1 MTDEIFRSMKA
12 QMEPSDDV
20 VADLLAKIVLESPS
34 PVTENENWNVIS
46 FRQAAEEK
54 SAQTKHFA
62 KKTKKSIWYYGTA
75 VAASVIVMISTFALL
90 DLGDED
96 HSNAGNLLQNVIG
109 PDSSVVNPADPDSTT
124 EHPANAEDPSGENSE
139 NPGSPEDGENPADT
153 DPTGN
158 DPADTDSNTG
168 DSADSNT
175 GKKDPADKTDSQTG
189 NEGSHSYDD
198 PDSNSSSNGNGN
210 GNSNGN
216 GSEGNESTQPTADNG
231 KVTPGAS
238 GTADISWTNEIVN
251 SSQVASISVSGSN
264 YVVGSTVPKSD
275 VSTTLET
282 VTIDL
287 PQTSTTNAATV
298 KAKVCKVKNV
308 SSDAVVALDVDGFK
322 EPLVYANADYSP
334 STLGQFVS
342 DLGLSVNISFSN
354 TVRCQISHV
363 GYSSNQSYK
372 TDVGG
377 AAWTWLLCQSDAERA
392 SKSSFNNGNSKAL
405 FTSSSNPTGSQM
417 KFGVS
422 DNGYLWISMLGK
434 DFTFHIGS
442 SNAKGFL
449 ETVTGETLG

>member
-20 VADLLAKIVLESPS
+20 VADLLAKIALESPS
-34 PVTENENWNVIS
+34 PVAEHENGNVIS

-96 HSNAGNLLQNVIG
+96 HGNAGNLLQNVIG
-109 PDSSVVNPADPDSTT
+109 PDSSVINPADPDSTA

-139 NPGSPEDGENPADT
+139 DPGSPEDSENPAD
-153 DPTGN
+153 
-158 DPADTDSNTG
+158 ADSAGEDSNTG
-168 DSADSNT
+168 NGDNT
-175 GKKDPADKTDSQTG
+175 GSSTGTKNPADKTDKNAGS
-189 NEGSHSYDD
+189 EGSQNSDD
-198 PDSNSSSNGNGN
+198 PDASSGNSGSSNGNGN
-210 GNSNGN
+210 G
-216 GSEGNESTQPTADNG
+216 SEGNDSTQPSADNG

-238 GTADISWTNEIVN
+238 GTAEISWTNEIVN

-264 YVVGSTVPKSD
+264 YVVSSTVSKSD
-275 VSTTLET
+275 MDTTLET

-287 PQTSTTNAATV
+287 PQTSTTNAAKV
-298 KAKVCKVKNV
+298 KAKVCKVKNI
-308 SSDAVVALDVDGFK
+308 SPDAVVALDVDGFA
-322 EPLVYANADYSP
+322 EPLVYANADYAP
-334 STLGQFVS
+334 GTLGQFVT
-342 DLGLSVNISFSN
+342 DLGLSGSIGFSS
-354 TVRCQISHV
+354 TVRCQISHM
-363 GYSSNQSYK
+363 GYSSNKSYK
-372 TDVGG
+372 TDVSS
-377 AAWTWLLCQSDAERA
+377 AVWNWLLCQSNAERA
-392 SKSSFNNGNSKAL
+392 SKSSFTSGNSKAL
-405 FTSSSNPTGSQM
+405 FTSASNPTGSQM

-449 ETVTGETLG
+449 ETVTGETFD

>member
-20 VADLLAKIVLESPS
+20 VADLLAKIALESPS
-34 PVTENENWNVIS
+34 PVTEHESGNVIS

-54 SAQTKHFA
+54 SARTKHFA
-62 KKTKKSIWYYGTA
+62 KKKSIWYYGTA

-109 PDSSVVNPADPDSTT
+109 PDSSVVNPADPDSST

-139 NPGSPEDGENPADT
+139 DPGSPEDGENPADT
-153 DPTGN
+153 DP
-158 DPADTDSNTG
+158 AETDSNTG
-168 DSADSNT
+168 DSADSSA

-189 NEGSHSYDD
+189 NEGSQNYDD
-198 PDSNSSSNGNGN
+198 PDANSSSNGNSN
-210 GNSNGN
+210 SNSNGN
-216 GSEGNESTQPTADNG
+216 GTGSEGNESTQPPADNG

-264 YVVGSTVPKSD
+264 YVVGSTVSKSD

-334 STLGQFVS
+334 STLGQFVL
-342 DLGLSVNISFSN
+342 DLGLSGNISFSN
-354 TVRCQISHV
+354 TVRCQISHM
-363 GYSSNQSYK
+363 GYSSNKSYK
-372 TDVGG
+372 TDVGS
-377 AAWTWLLCQSDAERA
+377 AVWNWLLCQSSAERA
-392 SKSSFNNGNSKAL
+392 AKSSFTSGNSKAL
-405 FTSSSNPTGSQM
+405 FVSGSNPTGSQM

-422 DNGYLWISMLGK
+422 DNGYLWISMLGR

-449 ETVTGETLG
+449 ETVTGETFD

>member
-20 VADLLAKIVLESPS
+20 VADLLAKIALESPS
-34 PVTENENWNVIS
+34 PVAEHENGNVIS

-109 PDSSVVNPADPDSTT
+109 SDSSVINPADLDSTA
-124 EHPANAEDPSGENSE
+124 EHPANAADPSGENSE
-139 NPGSPEDGENPADT
+139 DPGSPEDSENPAD
-153 DPTGN
+153 
-158 DPADTDSNTG
+158 ADSAGEDSNTG
-168 DSADSNT
+168 NGDNT
-175 GKKDPADKTDSQTG
+175 GSSTGTKNPADKTDKNAGS
-189 NEGSHSYDD
+189 EGSQNSDD
-198 PDSNSSSNGNGN
+198 PDASSGNSGSSNGNGN
-210 GNSNGN
+210 G
-216 GSEGNESTQPTADNG
+216 SEGNDSTQPSADNG

-238 GTADISWTNEIVN
+238 GTAEISWTNEIVN

-264 YVVGSTVPKSD
+264 YVVSSTVSKSD
-275 VSTTLET
+275 MDTTLET

-287 PQTSTTNAATV
+287 PQTSTINAAKV
-298 KAKVCKVKNV
+298 KAKVCKVKNI
-308 SSDAVVALDVDGFK
+308 SPDAVVALDVDGFA
-322 EPLVYANADYSP
+322 EPLVYANADYAP
-334 STLGQFVS
+334 GTLGQFVT
-342 DLGLSVNISFSN
+342 DLGLSGSIGFSG
-354 TVRCQISHV
+354 TVRCQISHM
-363 GYSSNQSYK
+363 GYSSNKSYK
-372 TDVGG
+372 TDVSS
-377 AAWTWLLCQSDAERA
+377 AVWNWLLCQSNAERA
-392 SKSSFNNGNSKAL
+392 SKSSFTSGNSKAL
-405 FTSSSNPTGSQM
+405 FTSASNPTGSQM

-449 ETVTGETLG
+449 ETVTGETFD

>member
-1 MTDEIFRSMKA
+1 MTDENFRSMKA

-20 VADLLAKIVLESPS
+20 VADLLTRIALESPS
-34 PVTENENWNVIS
+34 PVTEHENGNVIS

-54 SAQTKHFA
+54 SARTKHFA

-90 DLGDED
+90 GLGDED
-96 HSNAGNLLQNVIG
+96 HGNAGDLLQNVIG
-109 PDSSVVNPADPDSTT
+109 PDSSVVNPANPDSDT
-124 EHPANAEDPSGENSE
+124 EHPADAEDPSGENSE
-139 NPGSPEDGENPADT
+139 DPGSPEDGENPADT
-153 DPTGN
+153 DPAEEN
-158 DPADTDSNTG
+158 SNTG
-168 DSADSNT
+168 DTADSST
-175 GKKDPADKTDSQTG
+175 GTKNPADKTDKNTG
-189 NEGSHSYDD
+189 SEGSQNHDD
-198 PDSNSSSNGNGN
+198 PDANSSNSSNSSS
-210 GNSNGN
+210 ST
-216 GSEGNESTQPTADNG
+216 GSEGNNSVQPPADNG

-264 YVVGSTVPKSD
+264 YVVSSYASKSD
-275 VSTTLET
+275 VDTTLET

-322 EPLVYANADYSP
+322 EPLIYANADYSP

-342 DLGLSVNISFSN
+342 DLGFSGNISFSG
-354 TVRCQISHV
+354 TVRCQISHM
-363 GYSSNQSYK
+363 GYSSNKSYK
-372 TDVGG
+372 ADVSS
-377 AAWTWLLCQSDAERA
+377 AVWNWLLCQSNAERA
-392 SKSSFNNGNSKAL
+392 AKSSFSSGNSKAL
-405 FTSSSNPTGSQM
+405 FASGSNPTGSQM

-422 DNGYLWISMLGK
+422 DNGYLWISMLGR

-449 ETVTGETLG
+449 ETVTGETFD

>member
-20 VADLLAKIVLESPS
+20 VADLLAKIALESPS
-34 PVTENENWNVIS
+34 PVAEHENGNVIS

-139 NPGSPEDGENPADT
+139 DPGSPEDSENPAD
-153 DPTGN
+153 
-158 DPADTDSNTG
+158 ADSAGEDSNTG
-168 DSADSNT
+168 NGDNT
-175 GKKDPADKTDSQTG
+175 GSSTGTKNPADKTDKNAGS
-189 NEGSHSYDD
+189 EGSQNSDD
-198 PDSNSSSNGNGN
+198 PDASSGNSGSSNGNGN
-210 GNSNGN
+210 G
-216 GSEGNESTQPTADNG
+216 SEGNDSTQPSADNG

-238 GTADISWTNEIVN
+238 GTAEISWTNEIVN

-264 YVVGSTVPKSD
+264 YVVSSTVSKSD
-275 VSTTLET
+275 MDTTLET

-287 PQTSTTNAATV
+287 PQTSTTNAAKV
-298 KAKVCKVKNV
+298 KAKVCKVKNI
-308 SSDAVVALDVDGFK
+308 SPDAVVALDVDGFA
-322 EPLVYANADYSP
+322 EPLVYANADYAP
-334 STLGQFVS
+334 GTLGQFVT
-342 DLGLSVNISFSN
+342 DLGLSGSIGFSS
-354 TVRCQISHV
+354 TVRCQISHM
-363 GYSSNQSYK
+363 GYSSNKSYK
-372 TDVGG
+372 TDVSS
-377 AAWTWLLCQSDAERA
+377 AVWNWLLCQSNAERA
-392 SKSSFNNGNSKAL
+392 SKSSFTSGNSKAL
-405 FTSSSNPTGSQM
+405 FTSASNPTGSQM

-449 ETVTGETLG
+449 ETVTGETFD

>member
-20 VADLLAKIVLESPS
+20 VADLLAKIALESPS
-34 PVTENENWNVIS
+34 PVAEHENGNVIS

-96 HSNAGNLLQNVIG
+96 HGNAGNLLQNVIG
-109 PDSSVVNPADPDSTT
+109 PDSSVINPADPDSTA

-139 NPGSPEDGENPADT
+139 DPGSPEDSENPADA
-153 DPTGN
+153 
-158 DPADTDSNTG
+158 DPAGADSNTG
-168 DSADSNT
+168 DST
-175 GKKDPADKTDSQTG
+175 GTKNPADKTDKNAGS
-189 NEGSHSYDD
+189 EGSQNSDD
-198 PDSNSSSNGNGN
+198 PDASSGNSGSSNGNGN
-210 GNSNGN
+210 G
-216 GSEGNESTQPTADNG
+216 SEGNDSTQPSADNG

-238 GTADISWTNEIVN
+238 GTAEISWTNEIVN

-264 YVVGSTVPKSD
+264 YVVSSYVSKSD
-275 VSTTLET
+275 VDTTLET

-322 EPLVYANADYSP
+322 EPLIYANADYSP

-342 DLGLSVNISFSN
+342 DLGLSGNISFSG
-354 TVRCQISHV
+354 TVRCQISHM
-363 GYSSNQSYK
+363 GYSSNKSYK
-372 TDVGG
+372 ADVSS
-377 AAWTWLLCQSDAERA
+377 AVWNWLLCQSNAERA
-392 SKSSFNNGNSKAL
+392 AKSSFSSGNSKAL
-405 FTSSSNPTGSQM
+405 FASGSNPTGSQM

-422 DNGYLWISMLGK
+422 DNGYLWISMLGR

-449 ETVTGETLG
+449 ETVTGETFD

>member
-20 VADLLAKIVLESPS
+20 VADLLAKIALESPS
-34 PVTENENWNVIS
+34 PVTENESGNVIS

-54 SAQTKHFA
+54 SARTKHFA

-75 VAASVIVMISTFALL
+75 VAASVIVMISTFTLL
-90 DLGDED
+90 GLGDED
-96 HSNAGNLLQNVIG
+96 QSNAGDLLQNVIG

-124 EHPANAEDPSGENSE
+124 EHPRNAEDPSGESSE
-139 NPGSPEDGENPADT
+139 DPGSSKDSESPESTDPAGEN
-153 DPTGN
+153 
-158 DPADTDSNTG
+158 SNTG
-168 DSADSNT
+168 DKTDSSA

-189 NEGSHSYDD
+189 NEGSQNYDD
-198 PDSNSSSNGNGN
+198 PDANSSNDNGT
-210 GNSNGN
+210 
-216 GSEGNESTQPTADNG
+216 GSEGNDSPQPPADNG

-264 YVVGSTVPKSD
+264 YVVSSTVSKSD
-275 VSTTLET
+275 VDTTLET

-287 PQTSTTNAATV
+287 PQTSTTNAAKV

-308 SSDAVVALDVDGFK
+308 SSEAVVALDVDGFK

-334 STLGQFVS
+334 ATLGQFVS
-342 DLGLSVNISFSN
+342 DLGLSGNITFSRA
-354 TVRCQISHV
+354 VRCQISHV

-372 TDVGG
+372 TDVDS
-377 AAWTWLLCQSDAERA
+377 AAWTWLLCQSEAERA
-392 SKSSFNNGNSKAL
+392 GKGSFNNGNSKAL
-405 FTSSSNPTGSQM
+405 FTSASNPTGSQM

-434 DFTFHIGS
+434 EFTFHIGS